1 MQMVSVAT
9 LAPGQVVAA
18 PVTNSGGAILCPAGF
33 TLTES
38 AISRLQNAGIEFVSI
53 QGDAA
58 TCENAAAHVRLENL
72 EKRFS
77 RVSDPI
83 LLELKDAVAARLN
96 SALPSSPA

>member
-1 MQMVSVAT
+1 MQMVSAAT
-9 LAPGQVVAA
+9 LTPGQVLAA

-53 QGDAA
+53 EGDAA
-58 TCENAAAHVRLENL
+58 SCTNAAAQIRLESL

-77 RVSDPI
+77 GVSDPI

-96 SALPSSPA
+96 SVPPSSPA